1 MADMNEI
8 EIRRKKALFR
18 AQRRG
23 FRELDLIFAAFA
35 ENHLARLEDP
45 DLSQF
50 EALLSVPDWQMFG
63 WIMGHEA
70 VPSTHDHSVFA
81 RLCDYRPQ
89 FVS

>member
-1 MADMNEI
+1 MAEMNEI
-8 EIRRKKALFR
+8 DIRRKKAMFR

-35 ENHLARLEDP
+35 ETHLGTLDDP
-45 DLSQF
+45 DLTQF

-63 WIMGHEA
+63 WIMGHET
-70 VPSTHDHSVFA
+70 VPRDYDHSVFA
-81 RLCDYRPQ
+81 RLCAYRPQ